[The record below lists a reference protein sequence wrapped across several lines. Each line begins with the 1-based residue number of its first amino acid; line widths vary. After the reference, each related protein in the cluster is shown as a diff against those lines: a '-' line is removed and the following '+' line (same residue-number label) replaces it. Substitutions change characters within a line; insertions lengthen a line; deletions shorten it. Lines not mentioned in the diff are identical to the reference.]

1 MNREEQAAAIE
12 AILFVAGTGVELEVL
27 AQALGITQ
35 LEISALADELI
46 QKKDDARGLEFSRTD
61 DLLQLRTKKKYAGYV
76 RDALKPVARKTL
88 SRSVLETDSIGGPEA
103 SPGPSNPVPHHRR
116 VPPPLRPIRS
126 LPASSAAGRCGP
138 L

>member
-46 QKKDDARGLEFSRTD
+46 QKKDDARG
-61 DLLQLRTKKKYAGYV
+61 QMCI
-76 RDALKPVARKTL
+76 RDRCRIFPVF
-88 SRSVLETDSIGGPEA
+88 V
-103 SPGPSNPVPHHRR
+103 
-116 VPPPLRPIRS
+116 RPIMI
-126 LPASSAAGRCGP
+126 P
-138 L
+138 